1 MLVRLIGIAVAAVV
15 ILPFAS
21 ATAGVTRPIAE
32 PGLKPNQPK
41 NRMIVP
47 STPSGMLCPG
57 IVLALPSLLN
67 LPMRGPSTMAIA
79 SPTAPPVICTTPE
92 PAKSTEPLP
101 SPTERPRLAS
111 QPPPQTQLPTIG

>member
-1 MLVRLIGIAVAAVV
+1 AVV
-15 ILPFAS
+15 TLPLAS
-21 ATAGVTRPIAE
+21 SIAGVTTPSAE

-47 STPSGMLCPG
+47 STPIGMLWPG
-57 IVLALPSLLN
+57 IVFALPSLLN
-67 LPMRGPSTMAIA
+67 LPIRGPNTIAIA
-79 SPTAPPVICTTPE
+79 SPTAPPVIWTTPE

-111 QPPPQTQLPTIG
+111 QPPPQTQLP